1 MKHPDIH
8 PGCNMITRT
17 SQLKTSSVKG
27 GTWVLA
33 CDQHVASSI
42 NEDFF
47 KKGKLAQ
54 DDIAHPSMA
63 CLFHFSRKV
72 GVRSLEN
79 PEN

>member
-1 MKHPDIH
+1 MVDDLICAMKHPDVH

-33 CDQHVASSI
+33 CK
-42 NEDFF
+42 E
-47 KKGKLAQ
+47 GKLAQ